1 VNRTRIVLWLAIA
14 ATIVNGLLAGG
25 NVDRAI
31 VARPA
36 WSQIGFAAWADY
48 SRHADLGNG
57 QWFYPMMALG
67 GTLLSVLA
75 AVFFFINGRM
85 PRRASWPI
93 VLAAAS
99 MIVCLP
105 ISFIA
110 APFIQS
116 LRHIGDQ
123 DVAALSRAFM
133 GSFLWGRF
141 QMALHVLGFFANIWS
156 VVALCLHRND

>member
-1 VNRTRIVLWLAIA
+1 
-14 ATIVNGLLAGG
+14 
-25 NVDRAI
+25 
-31 VARPA
+31 
-36 WSQIGFAAWADY
+36 
-48 SRHADLGNG
+48 
-57 QWFYPMMALG
+57 
-67 GTLLSVLA
+67 
-75 AVFFFINGRM
+75 M

-93 VLAAAS
+93 VLAAVS

-133 GSFLWGRF
+133 GSFFWGRF
-141 QMALHVLGFFANIWS
+141 QMALHVVGFFANIWS
-156 VVALCLHRND
+156 VVALCLHCND